1 MMFQLRGE
9 FHKSIFSLIKLYI
22 IDHGLNW
29 DNYSIKTLSGLVKL
43 QFKS

>member
-1 MMFQLRGE
+1 MMFQLRRE
-9 FHKSIFSLIKLYI
+9 FLFFLKKLYI